1 MRSTCLRRL
10 GPLGAGLLALA
21 ALAAPLRDANARFLC
36 ATTADE
42 LREALAQVSDGGL
55 YVDED
60 SIIGIGPGTYST
72 GGTPFRSEALTSTAR
87 LEIIGTWSPNCGFQ
101 PPGPPTTVLDAGG
114 VGGVLVIKRPNALV
128 SIKRMALQN
137 GHADVGAGLQV
148 NYGTASAS
156 MVLLYQLIVRNN
168 HASGNG
174 GGLYVFA
181 SSTPDYAPLQI
192 GSSLIADNSSG
203 GDGGGAYFVAA
214 GGYMASFSSLTVA
227 SNTAVGSAGGIAATG
242 ELGYEAISV
251 IAWDNAPAS
260 LRFDQPSTLG
270 WSDVDLI
277 APGAALAME
286 EVADFDP
293 MFVDPAI
300 GDYRFGN
307 VPGLAR
313 SGPSYLYWPADLNDH
328 PFPRNNGRYRADMG
342 AYMDTIFV
350 YSHEVDEAP

>member
-1 MRSTCLRRL
+1 MRFTCLRRL

-21 ALAAPLRDANARFLC
+21 ALVTPLRDANARFLC

-60 SIIGIGPGTYST
+60 SIIGIGPGIYAT

-87 LEIIGTWSPNCGFQ
+87 LEIMGTWSPNCGFQ
-101 PPGPPTTVLDAGG
+101 TSGPPTTVLDAGG

-128 SIKRMALQN
+128 SLKRFVVQN
-137 GHADVGAGLQV
+137 GNADVGGGLQV
-148 NYGTASAS
+148 NYGTASAA

-214 GGYMASFSSLTVA
+214 GGYVASLSSLTVA
-227 SNTAVGSAGGIAATG
+227 SNTAVGSAGGIAASG

-251 IAWDNAPAS
+251 IAWGNAPAS

-293 MFVDPAI
+293 MFVAPAI

-313 SGPSYLYWPADLNDH
+313 NGPPYLYWPADLNGH